1 MKFDPILVEKLKN
14 ARHIVVFTGA
24 GISQESGIPT
34 FRDTLTGFWENL
46 NPNDLATAK
55 AFEKNPDVVWGWYE
69 SRRLMVLNCQ
79 PNSAHYAIAKMQE
92 KTKVTVITQNV
103 DGLHERAGSRDVIR
117 LHGSLHVPRCFSCSK
132 PHSEPLVV
140 SESNNGEPLMPPKCI
155 HCGGNIRPGVV
166 WFNESLSINSWAK
179 TECAIFDCDVLFS
192 IGTSSVVY
200 PAAVL
205 PFEASKNGATVIQ
218 VNTQPTDLDEV
229 ANFNFVGKAGEII
242 PQLYQEV
249 WGEI

>member
-1 MKFDPILVEKLKN
+1 
-14 ARHIVVFTGA
+14 
-24 GISQESGIPT
+24 
-34 FRDTLTGFWENL
+34 
-46 NPNDLATAK
+46 
-55 AFEKNPDVVWGWYE
+55 
-69 SRRLMVLNCQ
+69 
-79 PNSAHYAIAKMQE
+79 
-92 KTKVTVITQNV
+92 
-103 DGLHERAGSRDVIR
+103 
-117 LHGSLHVPRCFSCSK
+117 
-132 PHSEPLVV
+132 
-140 SESNNGEPLMPPKCI
+140 MPPKCI

-242 PQLYQEV
+242 SQLYQEV

>member
-24 GISQESGIPT
+24 SISQESGIPT

-103 DGLHERAGSRDVIR
+103 DGLHERAGSRDV
-117 LHGSLHVPRCFSCSK
+117 
-132 PHSEPLVV
+132 
-140 SESNNGEPLMPPKCI
+140 
-155 HCGGNIRPGVV
+155 NI
-166 WFNESLSINSWAK
+166 L
-179 TECAIFDCDVLFS
+179 
-192 IGTSSVVY
+192 
-200 PAAVL
+200 
-205 PFEASKNGATVIQ
+205 
-218 VNTQPTDLDEV
+218 
-229 ANFNFVGKAGEII
+229 
-242 PQLYQEV
+242 
-249 WGEI
+249 